1 MLIAIG
7 GHWITSNIVTSLPI
21 IGGVI
26 ACGVFLSMLSVAGL
40 VAAVK
45 HHQVLLFFYM
55 VIMLVVFLIQ
65 FSIACACLT
74 VSANAQ
80 KDLARKGWMSV
91 DNETKSQVQNTFEC
105 CGYDDFTLVNATN
118 PLSHP
123 SCSAIVRTSNTYMSI
138 DVWYR
143 GS

>member
-40 VAAVK
+40 VGAVK

-74 VSANAQ
+74 VSTSAQ
-80 KDLARKGWMSV
+80 KDLSRKGWMSV
-91 DNETKSQVQNTFEC
+91 DNETKAHVQNTFQC
-105 CGYDDFTLVNATN
+105 CGYDNVTLVSPED

-123 SCSAIVRTSNTYMSI
+123 SCSAIVRNF
-138 DVWYR
+138 
-143 GS
+143 